1 MSQQKQDNTIA
12 IVGIVLGGLGFLLS
26 LIPCVGF
33 VGVPLGIIGL
43 ILGLVAFFKA
53 RDNGD
58 NNTLSIVAL
67 TVSVLP
73 MIISGFYF
81 MSFKNVVGDFD
92 TEIKMYSD
100 CEHLI
105 ADIKVLEAKMDSLE
119 RILEDE
125 DGGSKV
131 FGTTSKLIKMAVRIG
146 KMQEQSNK
154 LDCNY
159 EFKEVDVRMGGNK
172 SSGRDDTDEESTDE
186 MPKQEEIENDPENQE
201 ER

>member
-1 MSQQKQDNTIA
+1 MNQQKQDNTIA

-58 NNTLSIVAL
+58 SNTLSIVAL
-67 TVSVLP
+67 TVSALP

-81 MSFKNVVGDFD
+81 MSFKNAVGDFD
-92 TEIKMYSD
+92 TEVKMYSD
-100 CEHLI
+100 CENLI
-105 ADIKVLEAKMDSLE
+105 ADIKVLEIKMDSLE

-125 DGGSKV
+125 DGGSEV
-131 FGTTSKLIKMAVRIG
+131 FGTTSQLIKMAVKIG

-154 LDCNY
+154 LECDY
-159 EFKEVDVRMGGNK
+159 QFKEVDVRMGGQK
-172 SSGRDDTDEESTDE
+172 SSGSNDTDEESTDE
-186 MPKQEEIENDPENQE
+186 IPDEEGINIDGENQD
-201 ER
+201 